1 MEYYMAFIKAQ
12 KIIRDDSGRIISG
25 SAAIVDAVYVSTGT
39 KSHSKQQVR
48 EKLGRVLYLSDDKK
62 EGVFQS
68 PTRGLVEYNASSDS
82 FSAVD
87 KNDPRINTEELFPE
101 PEIHTVFG
109 DAYLLLK
116 FLEKCGLL
124 SILRSVFPKD
134 EAYERTLCHVLHG
147 ILKDGSRISCDNFI
161 QKSFASYVFDK
172 VPAGSL
178 HSDTRFFSLLGDDK
192 VKTSF
197 FKTFVSYMQRRDPS
211 FGKGCY
217 VDSTPLP
224 NDIDDNPFNA
234 LCCHGVS
241 SSEVM
246 TRLILVLDEASGLP
260 VWYDIIPGNVLD
272 INTIMSV
279 VNDVADSLGIEI
291 DSLVL
296 DAGYVSKDLV
306 EAFHIGTD
314 KTIIGRMPAR
324 KGYPYKTLYWEVK
337 DLINRGKYAF
347 ARKHHAYFGFRKEID
362 LFGHKEYAYIYVD
375 QYNALKR
382 FSDYLSEHE
391 EEYEELKAK
400 DKDWLT
406 VKYGYFV
413 LISNRDLPPKEL
425 LSEYFGRTDIEV
437 VFKTSKEYLDLLPL
451 SKWTNQTVR
460 GKIFHDIIDTIVFLM
475 LRKSL
480 THSGRSTSEIFGK
493 CQALMCCKN
502 NKGIVTVETPSK
514 QVKEYYRTLSLT
526 VPAHMEMDKFSDSII
541 KPKM

>member
-1 MEYYMAFIKAQ
+1 MAFIKAQ
-12 KIIRDDSGRIISG
+12 KIIRDDSGRVISG

-62 EGVFQS
+62 EGIFQS

-82 FSAVD
+82 FSIVD
-87 KNDPRINTEELFPE
+87 RNDPRINTEELFPE
-101 PEIHTVFG
+101 PEVHTVFG
-109 DAYLLLK
+109 DAYLLLQ

-124 SILRSVFPKD
+124 SVLRNVFPKD

-172 VPAGSL
+172 IPVGSL

-192 VKTSF
+192 VKMSF
-197 FKTFVSYMQRRDPS
+197 FQTFVSYMQDRDPS

-241 SSEVM
+241 SSEIM
-246 TRLILVLDEASGLP
+246 TRLVLVLDEASGLP

-272 INTIMSV
+272 INTVMIV

-291 DSLVL
+291 ESLVL
-296 DAGYVSKDLV
+296 DAGYVSKDLI

-347 ARKHHAYFGFRKEID
+347 VRKHHAYFGFRKEIE

-391 EEYEELKAK
+391 EEYTELKAK

-413 LISNRDLPPKEL
+413 LISNRDLTPKEL

-460 GKIFHDIIDTIVFLM
+460 GKILHDIIDTIAFLM
-475 LRKSL
+475 FRKSL

-493 CQALMCCKN
+493 CQALMCSRN
-502 NKGIVTVETPSK
+502 SKGIVTVETPSK
-514 QVKEYYRTLSLT
+514 QVKEYYRTLNLT
-526 VPAHMEMDKFSDSII
+526 VPAHVEMRKFSTSIM
-541 KPKM
+541 KGKM

>member
-1 MEYYMAFIKAQ
+1 MAFIKAQ
-12 KIIRDDSGRIISG
+12 KIVRDDSGRVKSG

-39 KSHSKQQVR
+39 KSHSKHQVR

-62 EGVFQS
+62 EGIFQS

-101 PEIHTVFG
+101 PEVHTVFG
-109 DAYLLLK
+109 DAYLLFR

-124 SILRSVFPKD
+124 SVLRNVFPKD

-172 VPAGSL
+172 VPVGSL

-192 VKTSF
+192 VKMSF
-197 FKTFVSYMQRRDPS
+197 FKTFVSYMQGRDPS

-272 INTIMSV
+272 INTIMIV

-347 ARKHHAYFGFRKEID
+347 VRKHHAYFGFRKEIE

-391 EEYEELKAK
+391 EEYSKLKIK

-413 LISNRDLPPKEL
+413 LVSNRDMTPKEL

-437 VFKTSKEYLDLLPL
+437 VFKTSKDYLDLLPL

-460 GKIFHDIIDTIVFLM
+460 GKILHDIIDTIAFLM
-475 LRKSL
+475 IRKSL
-480 THSGRSTSEIFGK
+480 VHSGRSTSEIFGK

-502 NKGIVTVETPSK
+502 SKGIVTVETPSK
-514 QVKEYYRTLSLT
+514 QVKEYYRTLNLT
-526 VPAHMEMDKFSDSII
+526 VPAHIEMDKFSASVM
-541 KPKM
+541 KAKM

>member
-1 MEYYMAFIKAQ
+1 MAFIKAQ
-12 KIIRDDSGRIISG
+12 KIIRDDSGRVISG

-62 EGVFQS
+62 EGIFQS

-82 FSAVD
+82 FSIVD
-87 KNDPRINTEELFPE
+87 RNDPRINTEELFPE
-101 PEIHTVFG
+101 PEVHTVFG
-109 DAYLLLK
+109 DAYLLLQ

-124 SILRSVFPKD
+124 SVLRNVFPKD

-172 VPAGSL
+172 IPVGSL

-192 VKTSF
+192 VKMSF
-197 FKTFVSYMQRRDPS
+197 FQTFVSYMQDRDPS

-241 SSEVM
+241 SSEIM
-246 TRLILVLDEASGLP
+246 TRLVLVLDEASGLP

-272 INTIMSV
+272 INTVMIV

-291 DSLVL
+291 ESLVL

-347 ARKHHAYFGFRKEID
+347 VRKHHAYFGFRKEIE

-391 EEYEELKAK
+391 EEYTELKAK

-413 LISNRDLPPKEL
+413 LISNRDLTPKEL

-460 GKIFHDIIDTIVFLM
+460 GKILHDIIDTIAFLM
-475 LRKSL
+475 FRKSL

-493 CQALMCCKN
+493 CQALMCSRN
-502 NKGIVTVETPSK
+502 SKGIVTVETPSK
-514 QVKEYYRTLSLT
+514 QVKEYYRTLNLT
-526 VPAHMEMDKFSDSII
+526 VPAHVEMRKFSTSIM
-541 KPKM
+541 KGKM

>member
-1 MEYYMAFIKAQ
+1 MAFIKAQ
-12 KIIRDDSGRIISG
+12 KLVRDDSGSVISG
-25 SAAIVDAVYVSTGT
+25 SAAVVDSVYVKTGT
-39 KSHSKQQVR
+39 KSHSRQEVR
-48 EKLGRVLYLSDDKK
+48 EKLGRILYLSQDKK
-62 EGVFQS
+62 VGVFHS
-68 PTRGLVEYNASSDS
+68 PTRGLVEYNATTDS
-82 FSAVD
+82 FTEVD
-87 KNDPRINTEELFPE
+87 RNDPRINVEEFFRE
-101 PEIHTVFG
+101 PEVHTVFG
-109 DAYLLLK
+109 DAYLLLQ
-116 FLEKCGLL
+116 FLEKCGLI

-134 EAYERTLCHVLHG
+134 EAYERVLCHILHG
-147 ILKDGSRISCDNFI
+147 VLKDGSRISCDNFLD
-161 QKSFASYVFDK
+161 KSFASYVFGD
-172 VPAGSL
+172 VPIGSL
-178 HSDTRFFSLLGDDK
+178 HSDTRFFSLLGDDRAK
-192 VKTSF
+192 MSF
-197 FKTFVSYMQRRDPS
+197 FKAFVSHMQKQDS
-211 FGKGCY
+211 TFGKGCY

-272 INTIMSV
+272 INTIMNV

-296 DAGYVSKDLV
+296 DAGYVSKELI
-306 EAFHIGTD
+306 EAFHIGTE

-324 KGYPYKTLYWEVK
+324 RGYPHKTLYWEVK
-337 DLINRGKYAF
+337 DLIGHGKYAF
-347 ARKHHAYFGFRKEID
+347 VRKHHAYFGFRKEIE
-362 LFGHKEYAYIYVD
+362 LFDHREYAYIYVD

-391 EEYEELKAK
+391 EEFADMKVK
-400 DKDWLT
+400 DKDWMT

-413 LISNRDLPPKEL
+413 LVSNRDLTPKEL

-460 GKIFHDIIDTIVFLM
+460 GKILHDIINTIVLLL

-480 THSGRSTSEIFGK
+480 KQSGRSTSEIFGK
-493 CQALMCCKN
+493 CQGLMCSKN
-502 NKGIVTVETPSK
+502 SRGMVSVETPNK
-514 QVKEYYRTLSLT
+514 QAKEYYKLFQIPIPTH
-526 VPAHMEMDKFSDSII
+526 VEMSRYIESVM

>member
-1 MEYYMAFIKAQ
+1 MAFIKAQ
-12 KIIRDDSGRIISG
+12 KIIRDDSGRVISG

-62 EGVFQS
+62 EGIFQS

-82 FSAVD
+82 FSIVD
-87 KNDPRINTEELFPE
+87 RNDPRINTEELFPE
-101 PEIHTVFG
+101 PEVHTVFG
-109 DAYLLLK
+109 DAYLLLL

-124 SILRSVFPKD
+124 SVLRNIFPKD

-172 VPAGSL
+172 IPVGSL

-192 VKTSF
+192 VKMSF
-197 FKTFVSYMQRRDPS
+197 FQTFVSYMQDRDPS

-241 SSEVM
+241 SSEIM
-246 TRLILVLDEASGLP
+246 TRLVLVLDEASGLP

-272 INTIMSV
+272 INTVMIV

-291 DSLVL
+291 ESLVL

-347 ARKHHAYFGFRKEID
+347 VRKHHAYFGFRKEIE

-391 EEYEELKAK
+391 EEYTELKAK

-413 LISNRDLPPKEL
+413 LISNRDLTPKEL

-460 GKIFHDIIDTIVFLM
+460 GKILHDIIDTIAFLM
-475 LRKSL
+475 FRKSL

-493 CQALMCCKN
+493 CQALMCSRN
-502 NKGIVTVETPSK
+502 SKGIVTVETPSK
-514 QVKEYYRTLSLT
+514 QVKKYYRTLNLT
-526 VPAHMEMDKFSDSII
+526 VPAHVEMRKFSTSIM
-541 KPKM
+541 KGKM